1 MMSEY
6 MKVALSAI
14 KDAEKITLAYYGRN
28 PRVTDKADGSPVTVA
43 DKKAE
48 KAIIARIRR
57 HFPHHAFYGEEFG
70 RTSVKSDYLW
80 LIDPIDGTKNF
91 IAQIPLWGNLLA
103 LMYREEIILGISNV
117 PLMKEL
123 LWAEEGKGAFLNGER
138 VHVSRKRRINQSML
152 SFSSLTSFDG
162 AKKES
167 RMLQL
172 IHQCKRSRSFGDL
185 WAYHLLASGKLEM
198 VIEGRIKPM
207 DVAPFVRII
216 KEAGGDTSDL
226 QGKPFDLNVSSFLAT
241 NGLVHRDAIH
251 YTR

>member
-14 KDAEKITLAYYGRN
+14 KDAEKITLAYYGRH
-28 PRVTDKADGSPVTVA
+28 PRVQDKADGSPVTIA

-48 KAIIARIRR
+48 KAIVARIQT
-57 HFPHHAFYGEEFG
+57 HFPDHAFYGEEYG
-70 RTSVKSDYLW
+70 RTKQKSDYLW

-103 LMYREEIILGISNV
+103 LMYQDEIILGISNV
-117 PLMKEL
+117 PLMREL
-123 LWAEEGKGAFLNGER
+123 LWAEKGKGAFLNGKR

-162 AKKES
+162 AKKETG
-167 RMLQL
+167 MLKL
-172 IHQCKRSRSFGDL
+172 IHQCRRSRSFGDL

-198 VIEGRIKPM
+198 VIEGKIKPM

-216 KEAGGDTSDL
+216 TEAGGDTSDL
-226 QGKPFDLNVSSFLAT
+226 KGKPFDLRISSFLAT
-241 NGLVHRDAIH
+241 NGLVHRDAIQ

>member
-1 MMSEY
+1 MSEY
-6 MKVALSAI
+6 LKVALAAI
-14 KDAEKITLAYYGRN
+14 KDAEKITLSHYGHN
-28 PRVTDKADGSPVTVA
+28 PRVQDKADGSPVTIA

-48 KAIIARIRR
+48 KAIVARIRH
-57 HFPHHAFYGEEFG
+57 HFPDHAFFGEEYG
-70 RTSVKSDYLW
+70 RTKKKSDFLW

-103 LMYREEIILGISNV
+103 LMYQDEIILGISNV
-117 PLMKEL
+117 PLMREL
-123 LWAEEGKGAFLNGER
+123 LWAEKGKGAFLNGRR
-138 VHVSRKRRINQSML
+138 VQVSRKRRIDQSML

-162 AKKES
+162 SKKEA
-167 RMLQL
+167 RMVKL

-198 VIEGRIKPM
+198 VIEGKIKPM

-226 QGKPFDLNVSSFLAT
+226 KGQPFDLNISSFLAT
-241 NGLVHRDAIH
+241 NGLVHQEVIK